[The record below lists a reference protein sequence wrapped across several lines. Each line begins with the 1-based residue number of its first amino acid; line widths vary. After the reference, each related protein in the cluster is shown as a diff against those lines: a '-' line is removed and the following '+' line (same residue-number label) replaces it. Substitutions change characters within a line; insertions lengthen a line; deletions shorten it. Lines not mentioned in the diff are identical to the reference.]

1 MCQLYCF
8 MVKCYVLFFFF
19 FKQKTAYEMRI
30 SVWSSDVC
38 SSDLRRPALRRRL
51 RPTFLTGSGADQA
64 ALAGELEHCLLQ
76 LFQGAHL
83 DLADA
88 LAADLIDLAQ
98 ILERLGIVGHAAFGT
113 DVTLALVQ
121 RFERFVAQVIE
132 HAAPLP
138 PGP

>member
-1 MCQLYCF
+1 
-8 MVKCYVLFFFF
+8 
-19 FKQKTAYEMRI
+19 MR
-30 SVWSSDVC
+30 SSDWSSDVC
-38 SSDLRRPALRRRL
+38 SSD

-76 LFQGAHL
+76 LFKGAHL

-98 ILERLGIVGHAAFGT
+98 ILERLGIVGQAAFGQ

-121 RFERFVAQVIE
+121 RFERDRKSTRLNSS
-132 HAAPLP
+132 H
-138 PGP
+138 